1 MSKKPAASFR
11 RTAFVPGV
19 VFRTVLKTAIPV
31 FSATILPAC
40 LAIAAFDARNENP
53 DGSSNRTLD
62 AGEVG
67 QDPDANEAG
76 NEDAAN
82 AEDGQIGGSDG
93 SGN

>member
-1 MSKKPAASFR
+1 MSKKPGAR
-11 RTAFVPGV
+11 LPRTAFVPGV

-53 DGSSNRTLD
+53 DGSSNGTPD
-62 AGEVG
+62 AAEVG
-67 QDPDANEAG
+67 QDPDAHEAG
-76 NEDAAN
+76 SDDAAN
-82 AEDGQIGGSDG
+82 AEDGHIGGSDG